1 MVSSSS
7 YRLKRMMPMFDNL
20 LNVTSQYMGK
30 FSDTVRDQFG
40 QSIISDVF
48 EPLLQ
53 DISGLQQMGE
63 LFQTRAAEIDQ
74 LTEELRSIGN
84 LAHE

>member
-1 MVSSSS
+1 
-7 YRLKRMMPMFDNL
+7 MFDDL
-20 LNVTSQYMGK
+20 FNVTSQQMGK

-40 QSIISDVF
+40 QSIVSDVF

-63 LFQTRAAEIDQ
+63 LFQARAAEIDQ
-74 LTEELRSIGN
+74 LTGELQSIGSMG
-84 LAHE
+84 HE

>member
-1 MVSSSS
+1 
-7 YRLKRMMPMFDNL
+7 MFDDL
-20 LNVTSQYMGK
+20 FNVTSQQMGK
-30 FSDTVRDQFG
+30 FSDTVRDEFG
-40 QSIISDVF
+40 QSIVSEVF

-74 LTEELRSIGN
+74 LTGELQSIGN
-84 LAHE
+84 MHHE

>member
-1 MVSSSS
+1 
-7 YRLKRMMPMFDNL
+7 MFDNL
-20 LNVTSQYMGK
+20 FNVTSQQMGK
-30 FSDTVRDQFG
+30 FSDTVRDEFG

-74 LTEELRSIGN
+74 LIDELQLIEGVV
-84 LAHE
+84 HE

>member
-1 MVSSSS
+1 
-7 YRLKRMMPMFDNL
+7 MFDDL
-20 LNVTSQYMGK
+20 FSLTSQHMGK

-53 DISGLQQMGE
+53 EISGLQQMGE
-63 LFQTRAAEIDQ
+63 LFQARVAEIAQ
-74 LTEELRSIGN
+74 LTVELKSIGN
-84 LAHE
+84 RAHG

>member
-7 YRLKRMMPMFDNL
+7 YRLKRRMPMFDDL
-20 LNVTSQYMGK
+20 FNVTSQQMGK
-30 FSDTVRDQFG
+30 FSDTVRDEFG
-40 QSIISDVF
+40 QSIVSDVF

-74 LTEELRSIGN
+74 LTGELQSIGSMG
-84 LAHE
+84 HE

>member
-1 MVSSSS
+1 
-7 YRLKRMMPMFDNL
+7 MFDDL
-20 LNVTSQYMGK
+20 FNVTSQQLGK
-30 FSDTVRDQFG
+30 FSDTVRDGFG

-74 LTEELRSIGN
+74 LTGELQSIGSI
-84 LAHE
+84 AHE

>member
-7 YRLKRMMPMFDNL
+7 YHSKRRMSMFDDL
-20 LNVTSQYMGK
+20 FNVTSQQMGK
-30 FSDTVRDQFG
+30 FSDTVRDEFG

-48 EPLLQ
+48 EPILQ
-53 DISGLQQMGE
+53 DISGLQQMRE

-74 LTEELRSIGN
+74 LTGELQSIGSM
-84 LAHE
+84 AHE

>member
-1 MVSSSS
+1 MVSSSNYHS
-7 YRLKRMMPMFDNL
+7 KMRIQMFDDL
-20 LNVTSQYMGK
+20 FNVTSQQMGK
-30 FSDTVRDQFG
+30 FSDTVRDEFG

-63 LFQTRAAEIDQ
+63 LFQTRAAEIDH
-74 LTEELRSIGN
+74 LTGEVQSIGN
-84 LAHE
+84 RVHE

>member
-1 MVSSSS
+1 MESSSS
-7 YRLKRMMPMFDNL
+7 YHSERRMPMFDDLFNL
-20 LNVTSQYMGK
+20 TSQQMGK

-63 LFQTRAAEIDQ
+63 LFQARAAEIDQ
-74 LTEELRSIGN
+74 LTGELQSIGSRP
-84 LAHE
+84 

>member
-1 MVSSSS
+1 
-7 YRLKRMMPMFDNL
+7 MFDALFNAA
-20 LNVTSQYMGK
+20 SQQMGK
-30 FSDTVRDQFG
+30 FSDTVRDDFG

-53 DISGLQQMGE
+53 DISCLQQMEE

-74 LTEELRSIGN
+74 LTGELQSIAGRF
-84 LAHE
+84 HE

>member
-1 MVSSSS
+1 
-7 YRLKRMMPMFDNL
+7 MFDDL
-20 LNVTSQYMGK
+20 FHLTSQQMGK
-30 FSDTVRDQFG
+30 FSDTVRDEFG

-63 LFQTRAAEIDQ
+63 FFHTRAAEIDQ
-74 LTEELRSIGN
+74 LTGELRSIGN
-84 LAHE
+84 MSHE

>member
-1 MVSSSS
+1 
-7 YRLKRMMPMFDNL
+7 MFDDL
-20 LNVTSQYMGK
+20 FNVTLKQMGK
-30 FSDTVRDQFG
+30 FSDTVRDPFG

-53 DISGLQQMGE
+53 DITGLQQMEE

-74 LTEELRSIGN
+74 LTGELQSIGN
-84 LAHE
+84 MAHE